1 MKTRAKARIEK
12 RNSRVATLAGL
23 AVAGTGLAHFAN
35 PKVFE
40 PVTVA
45 AFPDNTRRHVYT
57 NGGIETVIGLALSA
71 RRTRRLGFAGLLG
84 YAAYLAGNTVRSR

>member
-1 MKTRAKARIEK
+1 VSKKASATSSSRTAKLI
-12 RNSRVATLAGL
+12 GL

-40 PVTVA
+40 PITVA

-57 NGGIETVIGLALSA
+57 NGSIETAIGLALTG
-71 RRTRRLGFAGLLG
+71 RRTRRLGLAGLLG

>member
-1 MKTRAKARIEK
+1 MSKKAVSRT
-12 RNSRVATLAGL
+12 NSRAAKLIGL
-23 AVAGTGLAHFAN
+23 AVAGTGLAHFVN

-57 NGGIETVIGLALSA
+57 NGSIETAIGLALTG
-71 RRTRRLGFAGLLG
+71 RRTRKLGLAGLLG
-84 YAAYLAGNTVRSR
+84 YGAYLAGNTVRSR

>member
-1 MKTRAKARIEK
+1 MSKKAVPTKSRA
-12 RNSRVATLAGL
+12 ATLIGL

-35 PKVFE
+35 PKMFE
-40 PVTVA
+40 PITVA

-57 NGGIETVIGLALSA
+57 NGSIETAIGLALAGS
-71 RRTRRLGFAGLLG
+71 RTRRAGLAGLVG